1 MAHLAAVRSRLDTS
15 TVAEVARP
23 SAMSWP
29 TVASMAALGASRL
42 GWLISSPKQLNLPAG
57 EAAIFHFQQKHMGA
71 LQRQASGARQLL
83 NGVQY
88 IHEGQNCPI
97 CSILLQ

>member
-42 GWLISSPKQLNLPAG
+42 GWLISSPKQLKLPARG
-57 EAAIFHFQQKHMGA
+57 AAKSHLCNQLVVASA
-71 LQRQASGARQLL
+71 LASERHQADQRVL
-83 NGVQY
+83 
-88 IHEGQNCPI
+88 
-97 CSILLQ
+97 

>member
-42 GWLISSPKQLNLPAG
+42 GWLMSSPKQLNLPARTAAYVMSSTQTV
-57 EAAIFHFQQKHMGA
+57 EACVT
-71 LQRQASGARQLL
+71 ASKRR
-83 NGVQY
+83 
-88 IHEGQNCPI
+88 
-97 CSILLQ
+97 

>member
-23 SAMSWP
+23 SAMSLP

-42 GWLISSPKQLNLPAG
+42 GWLMSSPKQLNLPARI
-57 EAAIFHFQQKHMGA
+57 AAYLISSTQTVVA
-71 LQRQASGARQLL
+71 CVTASKRR
-83 NGVQY
+83 
-88 IHEGQNCPI
+88 
-97 CSILLQ
+97 